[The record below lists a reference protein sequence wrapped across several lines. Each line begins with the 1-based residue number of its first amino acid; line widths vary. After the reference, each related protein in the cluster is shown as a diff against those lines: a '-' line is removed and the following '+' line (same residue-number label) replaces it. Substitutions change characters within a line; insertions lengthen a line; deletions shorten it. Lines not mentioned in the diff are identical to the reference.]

1 MQAAAHRGCSFSA
14 LDQECVTKLRPDIHV
29 MDFCL
34 LLFVNFYFE
43 MNIDSQECKEM
54 YREGHTPLSET
65 KALA

>member
-1 MQAAAHRGCSFSA
+1 
-14 LDQECVTKLRPDIHV
+14 

-43 MNIDSQECKEM
+43 MNIDSQEYKEM
-54 YREGHTPLSET
+54 YREGHTPLSKT